1 MALNRRFLKECGIEE
16 EIADKIMSEYG
27 KAFEN
32 MIPKSQAEED
42 SKKALEDFQQKW
54 EKDHPKVEVKDT
66 DVYKD
71 LESKYN
77 DLVFDGQMRS
87 AKVKEKYKDFVK
99 SKIAKDKPFE
109 ESIKEIKAEYAEFFE
124 SDEPMP
130 EKKGNEPKPTVGGQ
144 TQKEG
149 PECPRR
155 GSCRIP
161 EAARGM
167 SRTGRRP
174 R

>member
-1 MALNRRFLKECGIEE
+1 MALNRRFLKDCGIEE
-16 EIADKIMSEYG
+16 EIADKIMAEHG
-27 KAFEN
+27 RAFEG
-32 MIPKSQAEED
+32 MIPKSQAEEET
-42 SKKALEDFQQKW
+42 KKALEDFQQKW

-66 DVYKD
+66 DAYKD
-71 LESKYN
+71 LEGKYN

-99 SKIAKDKPFE
+99 SKISKDKPFE

-149 PECPRR
+149 GNEPT
-155 GSCRIP
+155 
-161 EAARGM
+161 EAEKLKAEF
-167 SRTGRRP
+167 SRAFKR
-174 R
+174 

>member
-16 EIADKIMSEYG
+16 EIAEKIMSEYG
-27 KAFEN
+27 KSFEN

-66 DVYKD
+66 DAYKD

-149 PECPRR
+149 GNEPT
-155 GSCRIP
+155 
-161 EAARGM
+161 EADKLKAEFAKAFKR
-167 SRTGRRP
+167 
-174 R
+174 

>member
-66 DVYKD
+66 DAYKD

-77 DLVFDGQMRS
+77 DLIFDGQMRS
-87 AKVKEKYKDFVK
+87 AKVKDKYKDFVK
-99 SKIAKDKPFE
+99 SRIAKDKPFE

-149 PECPRR
+149 GNEPT
-155 GSCRIP
+155 
-161 EAARGM
+161 EAEKLKAEFAKAFKR
-167 SRTGRRP
+167 
-174 R
+174 

>member
-66 DVYKD
+66 DAYKD

-99 SKIAKDKPFE
+99 SRIAKDKPFE
-109 ESIKEIKAEYAEFFE
+109 ESLKEIKAEYAEFFE

-130 EKKGNEPKPTVGGQ
+130 KDKGNEPKPTVGG
-144 TQKEG
+144 TPLKEG
-149 PECPRR
+149 GNEPT
-155 GSCRIP
+155 
-161 EAARGM
+161 EADKLKAQFAKAFKR
-167 SRTGRRP
+167 
-174 R
+174 

>member
-16 EIADKIMSEYG
+16 EIADKIMAEHG
-27 KAFEN
+27 RAFEG
-32 MIPKSQAEED
+32 MIPKSQAEEET
-42 SKKALEDFQQKW
+42 KKALDDFQQKW

-66 DVYKD
+66 DAYKD

-149 PECPRR
+149 GNEPT
-155 GSCRIP
+155 
-161 EAARGM
+161 EADKLKAEFAKAFKR
-167 SRTGRRP
+167 
-174 R
+174 

>member
-1 MALNRRFLKECGIEE
+1 MPKVGAENGFEE

-66 DVYKD
+66 DAYKE
-71 LESKYN
+71 LEGKYN

-130 EKKGNEPKPTVGGQ
+130 EKKGNEPKPTVGG
-144 TQKEG
+144 TQPKESG
-149 PECPRR
+149 NEPT
-155 GSCRIP
+155 
-161 EAARGM
+161 EAEKLKAEFAKAFKR
-167 SRTGRRP
+167 
-174 R
+174 

>member
-1 MALNRRFLKECGIEE
+1 M
-16 EIADKIMSEYG
+16 
-27 KAFEN
+27 N

-66 DVYKD
+66 DAYKD

-149 PECPRR
+149 GNEPT
-155 GSCRIP
+155 
-161 EAARGM
+161 EAEKLKAEF
-167 SRTGRRP
+167 SRAFKR
-174 R
+174 

>member
-1 MALNRRFLKECGIEE
+1 MALNRRFLKDCGIEE
-16 EIADKIMSEYG
+16 EIADKIMAEHG
-27 KAFEN
+27 RAFEG
-32 MIPKSQAEED
+32 MIPKSQAEEET
-42 SKKALEDFQQKW
+42 KKALEDFQQKW

-66 DVYKD
+66 DAYKD
-71 LESKYN
+71 LEGKYN

-144 TQKEG
+144 IQKEG
-149 PECPRR
+149 GNEPT
-155 GSCRIP
+155 
-161 EAARGM
+161 EAEKLKAEFAKAFKR
-167 SRTGRRP
+167 
-174 R
+174 

>member
-66 DVYKD
+66 DAYKD

-149 PECPRR
+149 GNEPT
-155 GSCRIP
+155 
-161 EAARGM
+161 EADKLKAEFAKAFKR
-167 SRTGRRP
+167 
-174 R
+174 

>member
-66 DVYKD
+66 DAYKD

-77 DLVFDGQMRS
+77 DLIFDGQMRS

-99 SKIAKDKPFE
+99 SKLSKDKPFE
-109 ESIKEIKAEYAEFFE
+109 ESIKEIREQYEEFFE
-124 SDEPMP
+124 SDEPKP
-130 EKKGNEPKPTVGGQ
+130 EKKGNEPKPTVGG
-144 TQKEG
+144 TPPKESG
-149 PECPRR
+149 NEPT
-155 GSCRIP
+155 
-161 EAARGM
+161 EAEKLKAEFAKAFKR
-167 SRTGRRP
+167 
-174 R
+174 

>member
-27 KAFEN
+27 KSFEN

-66 DVYKD
+66 DAYKD

-149 PECPRR
+149 GNEPT
-155 GSCRIP
+155 
-161 EAARGM
+161 EADKLKAEFAKAFKR
-167 SRTGRRP
+167 
-174 R
+174 

>member
-27 KAFEN
+27 KAFEG
-32 MIPKSQAEED
+32 MIPKSQAEEE

-66 DVYKD
+66 DAYKD

-99 SKIAKDKPFE
+99 SKLSKDKPFE

-149 PECPRR
+149 GNEPT
-155 GSCRIP
+155 
-161 EAARGM
+161 EADKLKAEFAKAFKR
-167 SRTGRRP
+167 
-174 R
+174 

>member
-1 MALNRRFLKECGIEE
+1 MALNRRFLKDCGIEE

-66 DVYKD
+66 DAYKD

-149 PECPRR
+149 GNEPT
-155 GSCRIP
+155 
-161 EAARGM
+161 EAEKLKAEFAKAFKR
-167 SRTGRRP
+167 
-174 R
+174 

>member
-66 DVYKD
+66 DAYKD

-130 EKKGNEPKPTVGGQ
+130 EKKGNEPKPIVGGQ

-149 PECPRR
+149 GNEPT
-155 GSCRIP
+155 
-161 EAARGM
+161 EAEKLKAEFAKAFKR
-167 SRTGRRP
+167 
-174 R
+174 